1 MDLFKEGKFTIQDIS
16 AGLTAKVLDPKEN
29 ENVLDVCS
37 APGGKT
43 TYMAELMNN
52 RGNIEAW
59 DIHEHRTKLVVQNA
73 ERLGISIINTNTK
86 DATKYYEELKEKFDK
101 ILLDVPCLGIG
112 VIKRKPDIKWQRKEE
127 DIEEIT
133 KIQEK
138 ILENCSKYLKSGG
151 DLVYST
157 CSILKDENENVINK
171 FIKNNSQFVKKYEKT
186 IFSSEKQDGFFICKL
201 HKN

>member
-1 MDLFKEGKFTIQDIS
+1 MK
-16 AGLTAKVLDPKEN
+16 
-29 ENVLDVCS
+29 
-37 APGGKT
+37 
-43 TYMAELMNN
+43 
-52 RGNIEAW
+52 
-59 DIHEHRTKLVVQNA
+59 
-73 ERLGISIINTNTK
+73 
-86 DATKYYEELKEKFDK
+86 KFDK